1 MEGVLEWGGESL
13 RATFAMGRVGII
25 GDVIEI
31 LRFRL
36 VTDFKSGTREIL
48 ALNQN
53 REHFISLIAIV
64 PTIP

>member
-13 RATFAMGRVGII
+13 RATLAMGRVGII